1 VTVCS
6 GPNHTFAL
14 TADSA
19 APLWSLPAA
28 GRVPPQ
34 VSTAWHGAVY
44 GTTVNGPVVVDAR
57 TGRDRNPAP
66 GATPAVVDAYLG
78 VGAGSGLLGGVVV
91 TPATG

>member
-1 VTVCS
+1 MCS
-6 GPNHTFAL
+6 GPNRTFAL
-14 TADSA
+14 DAVSA
-19 APLWSLPAA
+19 QLLWSLPAA

-66 GATPAVVDAYLG
+66 GAAPVVVDGYLG
-78 VGAGSGLLGGVVV
+78 SGPGSGLLGGVVV